1 VNALK
6 LTDMPIPRSL
16 RRAPFGAAAL
26 AALLGA
32 VPLAAQ
38 QTPAQPAAAGV
49 RALSLDE
56 ALRMAE
62 NASEQVA
69 ISRAG
74 ITRSRGEQLRARS
87 NRYPQI
93 NGTASYTR
101 ALASEFEGVGGGGG
115 GNDSTTAPPPRDD
128 CGSFS
133 PNPSLPIEERLDS
146 LEKAVDCAGSANPF
160 AAFSDLPFG
169 RENTW
174 RLGVDISQNLFSGG
188 RIRGLNEVAD
198 AGRRTAD
205 IELSAQR
212 AQLVLDITQAY
223 YDAVLS
229 DRLVSIAEATL
240 RQAETTLNQTRLAR
254 QVGNQPEFELLR
266 AEVTFQNQRPVVIHR
281 RAERDLAY
289 TRIRLLLD
297 LPADQP
303 VELVTP
309 LNDAAPIPVG
319 RFASDPNRLGDTT
332 TASRAPVRQAAEAVR
347 QQEGLLRVARSQRL
361 PQVSLFSQYARVG
374 YPRTGTIPTLDEFST
389 NWNVGAQMSVPIF
402 TGGRLRGDRL
412 VAEANLSEARA
423 RLGQAVTLAQL
434 DTRTAVQQL
443 TAARAS
449 WEASAGTVE
458 QAERAYSIAEIRY
471 REGLSTQTEL
481 SESRILLQQ
490 AQANRAQAAR
500 DLQIAQVRVALLP
513 DLPLN
518 TGGAG
523 FGTQQQF
530 QQQQPRQTP
539 QQTQPQQQP
548 GGQTSSA
555 FTGAGGQQ

>member
-1 VNALK
+1 
-6 LTDMPIPRSL
+6 MPISRSF

-32 VPLAAQ
+32 APLAAQ
-38 QTPAQPAAAGV
+38 QTPARPAAAGV
-49 RALSLDE
+49 RTLSLDE

-62 NASEQVA
+62 AASEQIT

-93 NGTASYTR
+93 NGSASYTR
-101 ALASEFEGVGGGGG
+101 ALASEFESVGGGGS
-115 GNDSTTAPPPRDD
+115 DTTSAPPPRTD
-128 CGSFS
+128 CGTFS
-133 PNPSLPIEERLDS
+133 PNPALPIEARLDS
-146 LEKAVDCAGSANPF
+146 LEKAVDCAASANPF

-174 RLGVDISQNLFSGG
+174 RLGVDVSQNLFTGG

-223 YDAVLS
+223 YDAVLA

-240 RQAETTLNQTRLAR
+240 RQAEATLSQTRLAR

-266 AEVTFQNQRPVVIHR
+266 AEVTFQNQRPVVIQR

-297 LPADQP
+297 LPPDQP

-319 RFASDPNRLGDTT
+319 RFASDPERLGDTT
-332 TASRAPVRQAAEAVR
+332 TANRAPVRQAAEAVR

-361 PQVSLFSQYARVG
+361 PQLSLFSQYARVG
-374 YPRTGTIPTLDEFST
+374 YPQTGTIPTWDEFRT

-423 RLGQAVTLAQL
+423 RLDQAVTLAQL

-443 TAARAS
+443 AAARAS

-481 SESRILLQQ
+481 SESRILLRQ

-530 QQQQPRQTP
+530 QQQPQQQQPR
-539 QQTQPQQQP
+539 QTQPQQQP